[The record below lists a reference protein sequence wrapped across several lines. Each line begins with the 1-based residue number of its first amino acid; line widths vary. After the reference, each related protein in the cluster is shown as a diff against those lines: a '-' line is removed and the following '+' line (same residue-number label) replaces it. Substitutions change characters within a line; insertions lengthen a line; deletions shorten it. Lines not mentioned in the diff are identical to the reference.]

1 MAPLLLF
8 SPGRLPVPVGM
19 PSMEGHCHLAVPVS
33 RHGLRL
39 GDVDNHGRR
48 VVQICPN
55 PECRRDRH
63 RARSHCW
70 HCWAALPRPM
80 VLEVVADGADR
91 GVAAGEPAD
100 EVEPDPEQ
108 EEEGHVDVHLARW
121 IWMAGGPCTAAAH
134 RGPHTADGH
143 AAATGG
149 MTGGRMCAHLM
160 LRAY

>member
-8 SPGRLPVPVGM
+8 SPGRLPVPVDM

-39 GDVDNHGRR
+39 GDVDNHGLR

-70 HCWAALPRPM
+70 HCGAALPRAM
-80 VLEVVADGADR
+80 VLEVVADSACC

-121 IWMAGGPCTAAAH
+121 IWMAGGLAQ
-134 RGPHTADGH
+134 
-143 AAATGG
+143 
-149 MTGGRMCAHLM
+149 
-160 LRAY
+160 LRRIQARIRQRLRRLLREA